1 MTKKIFIKTLNK
13 IDKMDIT
20 DLSKFVQNLF
30 LVKQDIQK
38 ETFEALSISCDLRS
52 AYLMD
57 RLTENAYI
65 EMSELRAGEL

>member
-13 IDKMDIT
+13 IDKMDKT
-20 DLSKFVQNLF
+20 DLSKFVQKLF

-38 ETFEALSISCDLRS
+38 ETFEALSISCDLRN

-65 EMSELRAGEL
+65 EMSELRAGKL